1 MKKLI
6 NFLKKLF
13 GCKQVCPKCK
23 SNPCKCEMEVPA
35 EHKIEL
41 SESVAVEPV
50 KWEGAITA
58 PIDAA
63 GLNQNYC
70 CKVESAPAKK
80 KRVRKKKV
88 VPVVVDQE
96 IPAEEPEVP
105 VVEISA
111 PVEVSAEKIAEPKK
125 KRSRKKKT
133 ESK

>member
-1 MKKLI
+1 MKRLI
-6 NFLKKLF
+6 EFFKKLF
-13 GCKQVCPKCK
+13 GYKPVCPKCK

-41 SESVAVEPV
+41 SESVAVEPA

-58 PIDAA
+58 TIDAA

-70 CKVESAPAKK
+70 CVESVPAKK

-96 IPAEEPEVP
+96 IPVKEPEVP
-105 VVEISA
+105 AVEISA
-111 PVEVSAEKIAEPKK
+111 PAEVPAEKTTEPKK